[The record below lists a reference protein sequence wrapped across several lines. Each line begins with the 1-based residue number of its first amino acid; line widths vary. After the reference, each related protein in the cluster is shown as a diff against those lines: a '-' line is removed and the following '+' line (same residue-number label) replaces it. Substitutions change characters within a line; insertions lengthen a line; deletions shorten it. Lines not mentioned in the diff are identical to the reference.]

1 MAEIDDIEEIKLAR
15 PKKASSDDPP
25 EDCPPCKAGAP
36 AWMATFA
43 DMATLLMAF
52 FVLILSFAHL
62 NVPKFKNV
70 SGSMKM
76 AFGVQTL
83 IPVIE
88 PPEARN
94 LIATQYMTA
103 QVEPTPLQTI
113 EEQRTDDPQPVDP
126 ELNEDV
132 APADS
137 STNDA
142 VEMLEKALEDQ
153 IAQGKVSVSVT
164 EQRVTVNLLDPGS
177 LEVDNSTNNQ
187 TATGQISAEL
197 LEIFAA
203 VVEASDQTTADIEV
217 MSANNVDQ
225 GQAESDSEQETSSQS
240 NSLADS
246 QYEMIR
252 ANLSNE
258 IRAGLA
264 DVSRDGD
271 NIIIRLAE
279 QGSFASGNAELQPN
293 FLSLLD
299 SVGASLAGS
308 TGAISVEG
316 HTDNVNLVSGGR
328 YRTNWDLS
336 SARAAAVADYLLS
349 GSVLESGQVSVTAFA
364 ETRPVA
370 SNDSAVGRAQNRRI
384 EIIVNG
390 Q

>member
-15 PKKASSDDPP
+15 HKKASSDDPP

-113 EEQRTDDPQPVDP
+113 EEQRTDDPQPIDP

-279 QGSFASGNAELQPN
+279 QGS
-293 FLSLLD
+293 
-299 SVGASLAGS
+299 
-308 TGAISVEG
+308 
-316 HTDNVNLVSGGR
+316 
-328 YRTNWDLS
+328 
-336 SARAAAVADYLLS
+336 
-349 GSVLESGQVSVTAFA
+349 
-364 ETRPVA
+364 
-370 SNDSAVGRAQNRRI
+370 
-384 EIIVNG
+384 
-390 Q
+390 

>member
-94 LIATQYMTA
+94 LIATQYMTT
-103 QVEPTPLQTI
+103 QVEPTPMRTI

-126 ELNEDV
+126 ELSQDV

-142 VEMLEKALEDQ
+142 VEMLKQALADQ
-153 IAQGKVSVSVT
+153 IAQGKVSVSVSD
-164 EQRVTVNLLDPGS
+164 QRVTVNLLDPGS
-177 LEVDNSTNNQ
+177 LEIDNSSNNRTS
-187 TATGQISAEL
+187 TAQISA
-197 LEIFAA
+197 
-203 VVEASDQTTADIEV
+203 
-217 MSANNVDQ
+217 
-225 GQAESDSEQETSSQS
+225 
-240 NSLADS
+240 
-246 QYEMIR
+246 
-252 ANLSNE
+252 
-258 IRAGLA
+258 
-264 DVSRDGD
+264 
-271 NIIIRLAE
+271 
-279 QGSFASGNAELQPN
+279 
-293 FLSLLD
+293 
-299 SVGASLAGS
+299 
-308 TGAISVEG
+308 
-316 HTDNVNLVSGGR
+316 
-328 YRTNWDLS
+328 
-336 SARAAAVADYLLS
+336 
-349 GSVLESGQVSVTAFA
+349 
-364 ETRPVA
+364 
-370 SNDSAVGRAQNRRI
+370 
-384 EIIVNG
+384 
-390 Q
+390 

>member
-1 MAEIDDIEEIKLAR
+1 MADIDDIEEIKLAG
-15 PKKASSDDPP
+15 PKKASADAPP
-25 EDCPPCKAGAP
+25 EECPPCKAGAP

-52 FVLILSFAHL
+52 FVLILSFAHV

-70 SGSMKM
+70 SGSMQM

-103 QVEPTPLQTI
+103 QVEPTPMRTI
-113 EEQRTDDPQPVDP
+113 EEQRTDEPQPLDP
-126 ELNEDV
+126 ELSQDV

-142 VEMLEKALEDQ
+142 VEMLEQALADQ
-153 IAQGKVSVSVT
+153 IAQGKVSVSVSA
-164 EQRVTVNLLDPGS
+164 QRVTVNVLDPGS
-177 LEVDNSTNNQ
+177 LEIENSSNNR
-187 TATGQISAEL
+187 ASTGQISADL
-197 LEIFAA
+197 LEVFVA
-203 VVEASDQTTADIEV
+203 VVEASEQTSADVDV
-217 MSANNVDQ
+217 MSAANVDRD
-225 GQAESDSEQETSSQS
+225 QAESDTEQEASSQS

-246 QYEMIR
+246 QYEIIR
-252 ANLSNE
+252 ANLSSE
-258 IRAGLA
+258 IREGLA
-264 DVSRDGD
+264 DVSRDGE

-299 SVGASLAGS
+299 SVAASLAGS
-308 TGAISVEG
+308 TGAISIEG
-316 HTDNVNLVSGGR
+316 HTDNVNLVPGGR

-349 GSVLESGQVSVTAFA
+349 ASALESGQVSVTAFA
-364 ETRPVA
+364 DTKPVA
-370 SNDSAVGRAQNRRI
+370 SNDTAVGRAQNRRI
-384 EIIVNG
+384 EIIVSA